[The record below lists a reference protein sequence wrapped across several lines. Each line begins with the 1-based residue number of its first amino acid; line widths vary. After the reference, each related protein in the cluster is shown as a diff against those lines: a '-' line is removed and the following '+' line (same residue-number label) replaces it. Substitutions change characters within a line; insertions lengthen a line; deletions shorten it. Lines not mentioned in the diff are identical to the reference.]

1 MQRVWFN
8 KMFSSVA
15 AAIRLIREAD
25 TSREYHILCTHTKAF
40 SPVFLAAD
48 ESAIEPN
55 KLTGKAYLEWCL
67 EFCREQ
73 QISIFVPGKEAG
85 LIDTHKDQFAA
96 QGTRILSVADQAT
109 LELLNDKAA
118 FYHHVKL
125 PLAPPA
131 EFTQFENV
139 EQFETAYADLRE
151 RHPILC
157 VKPAIS
163 VYGLGF
169 SVLNEAR
176 SSAQLLME
184 GVQYQM
190 GVEDFRRGIATMGNF
205 RSMLLM
211 EYLDGHEYSVDCL
224 ADNGRL
230 ICAVPRKKSLLV
242 GHGQTIDIREDIQT
256 CAAEL
261 AQQYNLNGIFN
272 AQFREGRNGL
282 RLLEINA
289 RMSGGIGMACLAG
302 ANLPYLML
310 VGFDRGYEGL
320 EIPALKNGIRVTE
333 MSQPVI
339 LE

>member
-1 MQRVWFN
+1 MLRVWFN
-8 KMFSSVA
+8 KTFSSVA

-25 TSREYHILCTHTKAF
+25 TSHHYHLVCTHTKAF
-40 SPVFLAAD
+40 SPAFLAAD
-48 ESAIEPN
+48 ESATEPN
-55 KLTGKAYLEWCL
+55 KLTGKAYVEWCL
-67 EFCREQ
+67 EFCRTQ
-73 QISIFVPGKEAG
+73 QIDIFMPGKEAG
-85 LIDTHKDQFAA
+85 LISAAKEQFAA
-96 QGTRILSVADQAT
+96 QGTRVLSVANQQT

-118 FYHHVKL
+118 FYHDVKL

-131 EFTQFENV
+131 EFAQFENLH
-139 EQFETAYADLRE
+139 QFEAAYADLRA

-157 VKPAIS
+157 VKPSVS

-169 SVLNEAR
+169 SILNEAR
-176 SSAQLLME
+176 CSAQLLME

-190 GVEDFRRGIATMGNF
+190 GLEDFRRGIATLGEF
-205 RSMLLM
+205 RTMLLM

-230 ICAVPRKKSLLV
+230 ICAIPRKKSMLI
-242 GHGQTIDIREDIQT
+242 GHGQTIDVRDDIQA

-261 AQQYNLNGIFN
+261 AAQYNLNGIFN

-302 ANLPYLML
+302 ANLPYLAL
-310 VGFDRGYEGL
+310 VGFDRGYQGL
-320 EIPALKNGIRVTE
+320 VIPTLKNSIRVAE
-333 MSQPVI
+333 VAHAAV
-339 LE
+339 L

>member
-1 MQRVWFN
+1 MLRVWFN
-8 KMFSSVA
+8 KTFSSVA

-25 TSREYHILCTHTKAF
+25 TAREYHILCTHTKAF

-55 KLTGKAYLEWCL
+55 NLTGKAYLEWCL
-67 EFCREQ
+67 AFCSEQ
-73 QISIFVPGKEAG
+73 NIAIFVPGKEAG
-85 LIDTHKDQFAA
+85 LISANKEMFGA
-96 QGTRILSVADQAT
+96 QGTRVLSVADQKT

-118 FYHHVKL
+118 FYHHVNL

-131 EFTQFENV
+131 EFTQFENL

-157 VKPAIS
+157 VKPSVS

-169 SVLNEAR
+169 SILNEAR
-176 SSAQLLME
+176 SSAQLLLE

-190 GVEDFRRGIATMGNF
+190 GLDDFRRGIATLGEF
-205 RSMLLM
+205 RTMLLM

-230 ICAVPRKKSLLV
+230 VCAIPRKKSLLV
-242 GHGQTIDIREDIQT
+242 GHGQTIDVRDDIQT

-261 AQQYNLNGIFN
+261 AAQYNLNGIFN
-272 AQFREGRNGL
+272 AQFREGRHGL

-310 VGFDRGYEGL
+310 AGFDRGYEGL
-320 EIPALKNGIRVTE
+320 AIPALNNGIRITE
-333 MSQPVI
+333 MSLPVI
-339 LE
+339 L